1 MEITAAGYEDLQGLE
16 ILADKVW
23 EPTYRHLVR
32 QAHILL
38 MKERMHTVQAYRKQ
52 IENGHRFFKAEHAG
66 VLLGFIS
73 FYPEGQLMKIPKLY
87 VDHQLQRR
95 GVGKALLDR
104 VEQEARK
111 LGLSWLEL
119 NVNRYNKALY
129 FYRRNG
135 FFIHASVDIPYD
147 QYWLQDYVMRKA
159 IE

>member
-1 MEITAAGYEDLQGLE
+1 MEITAAGYEDLHRLE
-16 ILADKVW
+16 TLADKVW

-38 MKERMHTVQAYRKQ
+38 MQERMHTVQAYREQ
-52 IENGHRFFKAEHAG
+52 MSEGHRFFKAEQDG

-73 FYPEGQLMKIPKLY
+73 FYPQEQLMKVPKLY
-87 VDHQLQRR
+87 VDNQLQRR

-111 LGLSWLEL
+111 QGLSWLEL

-135 FFIHASVDIPYD
+135 FFIYKSVDIPYD

-159 IE
+159 V